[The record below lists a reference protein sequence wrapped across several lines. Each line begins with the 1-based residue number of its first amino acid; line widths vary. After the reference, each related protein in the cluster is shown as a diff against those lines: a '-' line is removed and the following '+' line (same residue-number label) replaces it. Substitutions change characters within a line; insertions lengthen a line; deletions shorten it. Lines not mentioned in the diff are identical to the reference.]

1 MFKMATK
8 LLKPHK
14 SKVLPFGED
23 LGGALV
29 FRWGFIVFFV
39 VSKGL
44 FAQTN
49 LVLNPSFEEF
59 VTCPNFYEWKI
70 DSAKHCYSPTSRQM
84 GAYKVSASY
93 FNDAC
98 RTVDWRCNCF
108 SHKWDY
114 QVPKTGNAYAGI
126 YTYWDAD
133 YINWPDRNS
142 LEYRWENPFW
152 SPDADST
159 YRQYIGMQL
168 SEPLKK
174 DHLYKVSLYVSTSYG
189 ADVPLAVHNIG
200 VYFSANKVENA
211 PKTGGMGRLYY
222 KPQIENTMAQVPL
235 TDSSAWQLIG
245 GEFVAQGGEQ
255 YLVIGNF
262 RSTFETEFTER
273 SHRWTDQGPG
283 TDNNDACFT
292 FVDDVSVELI
302 GDVTGVAEQ
311 NNKTKGITIAPNPN
325 NGNFIIRSENN
336 LSYLK
341 IVDLSGR
348 LVYEQKTNSQQVE
361 LNNLNLSK
369 GVYIL
374 HTKDS
379 EQKEQISK
387 LFISNE

>member
-1 MFKMATK
+1 M
-8 LLKPHK
+8 
-14 SKVLPFGED
+14 
-23 LGGALV
+23 GG
-29 FRWGFIVFFV
+29 
-39 VSKGL
+39 
-44 FAQTN
+44 N
-49 LVLNPSFEEF
+49 
-59 VTCPNFYEWKI
+59 
-70 DSAKHCYSPTSRQM
+70 
-84 GAYKVSASY
+84 KVSASY

-98 RTVDWRCNCF
+98 RTVDWRCNCYT
-108 SHKWDY
+108 SNWGY
-114 QVPKTGNAYAGI
+114 QVPRTGNAHAGI

-142 LEYRWENPFW
+142 LQYRWENPFW
-152 SPDADST
+152 SSDADST
-159 YRQYIGMQL
+159 YREYIGMQL

-174 DHLYKVSLYVSTSYG
+174 DHLYKVSLYVSTSYE
-189 ADVPLAVHNIG
+189 ADVALAVHNIG
-200 VYFSANKVENA
+200 VYFSANKIENA
-211 PKTGGMGRLYY
+211 PKPGGMGRLYY
-222 KPQIENTMAQVPL
+222 KPQIENTKAQVAL
-235 TDSSAWQLIG
+235 TDSAAWQLIG

-262 RSTFETEFTER
+262 RSTFETELTER
-273 SHRWTDQGPG
+273 SHRITDEGPV

-302 GDVTGVAEQ
+302 ADVTGVAEQ
-311 NNKTKGITIAPNPN
+311 NPSTKGILILPNPN
-325 NGNFIIRSENN
+325 NGNFIIKSENN
-336 LSYLK
+336 LSYIK

-361 LNNLNLSK
+361 LSNINLSK